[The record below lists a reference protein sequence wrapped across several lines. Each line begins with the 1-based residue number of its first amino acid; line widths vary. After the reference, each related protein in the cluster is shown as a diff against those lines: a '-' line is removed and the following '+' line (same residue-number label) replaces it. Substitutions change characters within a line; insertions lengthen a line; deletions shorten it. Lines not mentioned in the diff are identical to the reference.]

1 MINSIN
7 ERRSIRKYQERAVDR
22 ELIKELIQAARM
34 ASSAKIDSLG
44 SILPIQAMRRQNFWS
59 GCRQG

>member
-22 ELIKELIQAARM
+22 ELIKELIQEEVVV
-34 ASSAKIDSLG
+34 AKIATTTQLESDFDKIIKGLEKTEKYE
-44 SILPIQAMRRQNFWS
+44 
-59 GCRQG
+59 